1 MLCVTMSTCDTVS
14 PLSYFSDRR
23 NSPSLFPKIFD
34 GRMIVPVLDS
44 CRRITRHATIAL
56 QNLVGRAEGAL
67 KCCAAATVLV
77 AIDEN
82 DGRLAGARDRS
93 DIRYKLCTGCGAADE
108 DRSRNRDQAKSRTH
122 PTTINPTESPHHI
135 PVTPYPRT
143 NARK

>member
-34 GRMIVPVLDS
+34 GRMIVPYLQLSKKTDS
-44 CRRITRHATIAL
+44 ATVAL
-56 QNLVGRAEGAL
+56 QNLVGRSKRAL
-67 KCCAAATVLV
+67 KRCAAATVLV
-77 AIDEN
+77 ATDEN
-82 DGRLAGARDRS
+82 NGRLARARDRLN
-93 DIRYKLCTGCGAADE
+93 IRYKLCTGCGAADE
-108 DRSRNRDQAKSRTH
+108 NRSRKRDQAKSRTH